1 VRERSR
7 PEHPMADELLRI
19 GELSR
24 RVGVPVELL
33 RAWERRYGLLS
44 PARTAGGFRLYSAD
58 DVGRVLTM
66 RANLDRGLSA
76 AEAARATLAG
86 ARESTTP
93 VLIDGHELARSLASF
108 DEVAAQAALD
118 RALASLS
125 IDAVLQS
132 VLIPYLHELGEK
144 WERGEISVGQ
154 EHFASNVL
162 RGRLLG
168 LARGWDRGVGPRALL
183 ACVQGEQHDLP
194 LLIFG
199 IALRAHGWRI
209 SFLGANTP
217 LGSLVHAIELLAP
230 SAVIVS
236 GTVPGVFEGLTDG
249 LREVAERAPLYLAG
263 SASSEELA
271 RSADAAYLDGDLIVA
286 ARTVADRHA

>member
-1 VRERSR
+1 MSG
-7 PEHPMADELLRI
+7 ELIRI

-33 RAWERRYGLLS
+33 RAWERRYGLLE
-44 PARTAGGFRLYSAD
+44 PERTPGRFRLYNED
-58 DVGRVLTM
+58 DVARVRTM

-76 AEAARATLAG
+76 AEAARATLA
-86 ARESTTP
+86 ETP
-93 VLIDGHELARSLASF
+93 MRSSSLIADAAGELSRALERF
-108 DEVAAQAALD
+108 DEVGAQAAID
-118 RALASLS
+118 RLLATVTLEVMLS
-125 IDAVLQS
+125 E
-132 VLIPYLHELGEK
+132 VLIPYLHELGIR
-144 WERGEISVGQ
+144 WERGEISISQ

-199 IALRAHGWRI
+199 IALRGYGWRI

-217 LGSLVHAIELLAP
+217 LESLLRAVEVLAP
-230 SAVIVS
+230 SAIVAS
-236 GTVPGVFEGLTDG
+236 GTVSGAFDGLTDV
-249 LREVAERAPLYLAG
+249 LREVAGRAPLYVAG
-263 SASSEELA
+263 AASSEELA
-271 RSADAAYLDGDLIVA
+271 HAAHAAHLDGDLVA
-286 ARTVADRHA
+286 AARIVADRHV

>member
-1 VRERSR
+1 
-7 PEHPMADELLRI
+7 MADELIRI

-44 PARTAGGFRLYSAD
+44 PARTPGGFRLYSAD
-58 DVGRVLTM
+58 DVARIRSM
-66 RANLDRGLSA
+66 RASLERGLSA
-76 AEAARATLAG
+76 AEAARTTLAG
-86 ARESTTP
+86 ARESETP
-93 VLIDGHELARSLASF
+93 FLVDGSQELTRALESF
-108 DEVAAQAALD
+108 DEVAAQAVLD
-118 RALASLS
+118 RVLASLS
-125 IDAVLQS
+125 IDAVLQT
-132 VLIPYLHELGEK
+132 VLIPYLHELGERWK
-144 WERGEISVGQ
+144 RGESSIAQ
-154 EHFASNVL
+154 EHFASNIV

-168 LARGWDRGVGPRALL
+168 LSRGWDRGVGPRALL

-217 LGSLVHAIELLAP
+217 LESVVHAVEMLAP
-230 SAVIVS
+230 AGVVVS

-249 LREVAERAPLYLAG
+249 LREAAERAPLYLAG
-263 SASSEELA
+263 AASSEELA
-271 RSADAAYLDGDLIVA
+271 RAAHGTYLDGDLVVA

>member
-1 VRERSR
+1 
-7 PEHPMADELLRI
+7 MAEDLLRI
-19 GELSR
+19 GEISR

-33 RAWERRYGLLS
+33 RAWERRYGLLE
-44 PARTAGGFRLYSAD
+44 PARTPGGFRLYSED
-58 DVGRVLTM
+58 DVARVRAM

-76 AEAARATLAG
+76 AEAARATLAD
-86 ARESTTP
+86 ARESETP
-93 VLIDGHELARSLASF
+93 FLVDGAQELARALESF

-118 RALASLS
+118 QALASLS
-125 IDAVLQS
+125 IEAVLRN

-144 WERGEISVGQ
+144 WKRGEISVGQ
-154 EHFASNVL
+154 EHFASNIV

-194 LLIFG
+194 LLLFG
-199 IALRAHGWRI
+199 IALRAYGWRV
-209 SFLGANTP
+209 SFLGADTP
-217 LGSLVHAIELLAP
+217 LVSIVHAVEILTP
-230 SAVIVS
+230 SAVVLS
-236 GTVPGVFEGLTDG
+236 GTVPGVFEGLTDD
-249 LREVAERAPLYLAG
+249 LREVAQRAPLYLAG

-271 RSADAAYLDGDLIVA
+271 QSAHAAYLDGDLTVA

>member
-1 VRERSR
+1 
-7 PEHPMADELLRI
+7 MAGELIRI

-33 RAWERRYGLLS
+33 RAWERRYGLLE
-44 PARTAGGFRLYSAD
+44 PERTPGRFRLYSED
-58 DVGRVLTM
+58 DVARVRTM

-86 ARESTTP
+86 AGASDTP
-93 VLIDGHELARSLASF
+93 VLIDGAQELARALESF
-108 DEVAAQAALD
+108 DDVAAQEALD
-118 RALASLS
+118 RVLTSLS
-125 IDAVLQS
+125 VEAVLRS

-183 ACVQGEQHDLP
+183 ACIQGEQHDLP
-194 LLIFG
+194 VLIFG

-217 LGSLVHAIELLAP
+217 IESLVDTVEMLAP
-230 SAVIVS
+230 SAVVVS

-249 LREVAERAPLYLAG
+249 LRGIAERVPLYLAG
-263 SASSEELA
+263 AASSEELA
-271 RSADAAYLDGDLIVA
+271 RSAHAAYLDGDLLVA
-286 ARTVADRHA
+286 ARTVADRYA

>member
-1 VRERSR
+1 V
-7 PEHPMADELLRI
+7 PEGLLRI
-19 GELSR
+19 GEVSR

-33 RAWERRYGLLS
+33 RAWERRYGLLD
-44 PARTAGGFRLYSAD
+44 PARTRGGFRLYSAD
-58 DVGRVLTM
+58 DVARVRTM

-86 ARESTTP
+86 ARDSDTP
-93 VLIDGHELARSLASF
+93 VLNDGGQELARVLESF

-118 RALASLS
+118 RVLASFS
-125 IDAVLQS
+125 IEAVLRN

-144 WERGEISVGQ
+144 WERGEISAGQ
-154 EHFASNVL
+154 EHFASNIV

-199 IALRAHGWRI
+199 IALRAYGLRI

-217 LGSLVHAIELLAP
+217 LESLVHAVEMLAP
-230 SAVIVS
+230 SVVVVS
-236 GTVPGVFEGLTDG
+236 GTVPGVFEGLTDD
-249 LREVAERAPLYLAG
+249 LREVAERVPLYLAG
-263 SASSEELA
+263 AAASEELA
-271 RSADAAYLDGDLIVA
+271 RSANAAYLDGDLIVA
-286 ARTVADRHA
+286 ARTVADRYA